1 MTPPEV
7 TLWQALRGQKQG
19 ARFRRQHPI
28 GPFILD
34 FWCESARLA
43 VEIDGQTHDH
53 PDQARRDVRRTEWLI
68 AQGIRVWRVAASDVL
83 SNLDGVLA
91 ALRDLTNPP
100 PSGEESEAYCLLP
113 TASPSP
119 TLTTRLT
126 TAA

>member
-1 MTPPEV
+1 MYAPKLTVARARTLRRRMTLPEV

-19 ARFRRQHPI
+19 ARFRRQHPV

-53 PDQARRDVRRTEWLI
+53 PDQARHDARRTEWLTT
-68 AQGIRVWRVAASDVL
+68 QGIRVWRVPARDVL

-91 ALRDLTNPP
+91 ALRDLTSPP
-100 PSGEESEAYCLLP
+100 PSGEGDRSA
-113 TASPSP
+113 
-119 TLTTRLT
+119 
-126 TAA
+126 